1 MVDLE
6 VRRNGSI
13 ESEPFRE
20 GAQST
25 TEENWVVQA
34 GGRRKSLR
42 QSCCRQSTRL
52 THTFRSAHSMT
63 RPPENFPAPTKAG
76 RPLTH
81 SSNAPLPVIGTLAA
95 WFINPISPR
104 QRKGQGS
111 AHRASCELRAGRLS
125 PQAPH
130 TIHSGPAAAALE
142 LLPNGQ
148 GSVCFK
154 SQAQQLDPLSKYAQA
169 NDSRYFAI
177 PCTNTLCSIV
187 FSLIVMS
194 TPELAFHAHHGNS

>member
-20 GAQST
+20 RAQST

-42 QSCCRQSTRL
+42 QSRCRQSIRL

-63 RPPENFPAPTKAG
+63 RPPENFPAPTTLKPAHSPTAPMP
-76 RPLTH
+76 RYPLSALWLLG
-81 SSNAPLPVIGTLAA
+81 SSI
-95 WFINPISPR
+95 R
-104 QRKGQGS
+104 S
-111 AHRASCELRAGRLS
+111 AHANARDKDQPTERAASWS

-194 TPELAFHAHHGNS
+194 TPKLAFRAHHGNS